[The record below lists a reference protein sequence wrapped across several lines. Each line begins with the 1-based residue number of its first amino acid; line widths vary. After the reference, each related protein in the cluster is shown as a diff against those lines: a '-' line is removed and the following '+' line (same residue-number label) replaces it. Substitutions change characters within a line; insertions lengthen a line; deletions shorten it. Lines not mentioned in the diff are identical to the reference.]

1 MYKNATPEQYAEL
14 TEVLS
19 EFKGLPYNAD
29 TINRMQRKIALHFP
43 EDVARTLHLN
53 MLVNGRPL
61 RKL

>member
-14 TEVLS
+14 TECLQ

-29 TINRMQRKIALHFP
+29 TLERIRKKVALQFP
-43 EDVARTLHLN
+43 EDVARTFHLN